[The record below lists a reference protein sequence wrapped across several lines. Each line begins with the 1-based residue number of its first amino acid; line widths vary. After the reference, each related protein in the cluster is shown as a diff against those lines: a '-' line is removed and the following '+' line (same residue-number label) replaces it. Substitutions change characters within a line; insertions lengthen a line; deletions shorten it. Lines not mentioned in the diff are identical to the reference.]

1 MSACQK
7 FVFRGSSLARQ
18 LFMSGFCDTLIQ
30 IKIDGSTADISQ
42 ALLFLLDH
50 HAVLF
55 RVWASSFSVRHRVHR
70 LWGNPSSI
78 KRVLA
83 TLSAGKAAGE
93 GEADL
98 SPLSNA
104 EVKNACSYTSTPAV
118 RLHGVALSLVW
129 DTSS

>member
-1 MSACQK
+1 MGKFLFCSPPRPSALGQPILYQK
-7 FVFRGSSLARQ
+7 GTGDSFRG
-18 LFMSGFCDTLIQ
+18 
-30 IKIDGSTADISQ
+30 
-42 ALLFLLDH
+42 
-50 HAVLF
+50 
-55 RVWASSFSVRHRVHR
+55 
-70 LWGNPSSI
+70 N
-78 KRVLA
+78 
-83 TLSAGKAAGE
+83 KAAGGG